1 VIRLAVVTGL
11 FSAALL
17 GWSAG
22 GYPGATIGL
31 ALSLTTLVV
40 PWRRQPLWSW
50 AILHLRRNRSIEL
63 AEPVT
68 VANDR
73 CVGGVR
79 YQDGVAVAAI
89 QILGKCYRPT
99 FLTGAQQMQ
108 TANVIDIAEL
118 FPLLHQSMG
127 LTIESLSIISSG
139 SRRRSIG
146 DYPPVYDT
154 LIGTAPYAGRRET
167 WMAVRIR
174 GVDNGEALQ
183 CRDTVGTATLAAAQ
197 RIAAALRCRGIRAR
211 VGTATD
217 MVELERRL
225 GRNSIGPRNRRWRGV
240 RGISGWYAT
249 YGYQPADLTGA
260 ALDQAWAWPADGI
273 IQNVTIFPNGG
284 ATATVTVHTAQPAA
298 APPSVRL
305 QTLPGEQ
312 AAAMASNMFCPRPM
326 LRGINIGRLPHTVT
340 IPVGSSGVLLGKVAS
355 GDRLLLPLSDSG
367 ENSRV
372 HVAADDAIAKRIV
385 IRTAGAGDRITLHTT
400 DLQRWASLRM
410 PNVVVTDQPRPALG
424 TTVSVVDG
432 TVQPAPRPG
441 TVISIGPP
449 TAVLDAAADVVITQT
464 APAVIEVIAAGLTY
478 DVEMQFFRAENRY
491 VARLETLAAEL
502 VATV

>member
-1 VIRLAVVTGL
+1 MIRLAVVAGV
-11 FSAALL
+11 FSGALL

-22 GYPGATIGL
+22 SYPGATIGF
-31 ALSLTTLVV
+31 AIGLTTLVV

-50 AILHLRRNRSIEL
+50 TVLYLRRNRSIAL

-73 CVGGVR
+73 CAGGVR

-89 QILGKCYRPT
+89 QILGKSYRPT
-99 FLTGAQQMQ
+99 FLTGAQQTQ
-108 TANVIDIAEL
+108 TTNVIDIAEL

-139 SRRRSIG
+139 SRRRSVG
-146 DYPPVYDT
+146 DYPRVYDT
-154 LIGTAPYAGRRET
+154 LIGTPPYAGRRET
-167 WMAVRIR
+167 WMAVRVR
-174 GVDNGEALQ
+174 GVDNGEALP

-197 RIAAALRCRGIRAR
+197 RIAATLRCRGIRAR

-217 MVELERRL
+217 IVELEHRL
-225 GRNSIGPRNRRWRGV
+225 GRNSIDARNRRWRGV
-240 RGISGWYAT
+240 RGDSGWYAT
-249 YGYQPADLTGA
+249 YGYQPADLTSS

-273 IQNVTIFPNGG
+273 IQNLTMFPDGG
-284 ATATVTVHTAQPAA
+284 ATATVTVHTAQPAT

-312 AAAMASNMFCPRPM
+312 AAAMAANMFCPRPT
-326 LRGINIGRLPHTVT
+326 LRGINTGCLPRSVT

-355 GDRLLLPLSDSG
+355 GDRLLLPLSDAADS
-367 ENSRV
+367 SRV
-372 HVAADDAIAKRIV
+372 HIAADDAIAKRIV
-385 IRTAGAGDRITLHTT
+385 IRAAGAGDRITLHTR
-400 DLQRWASLRM
+400 DLRRWESLRM
-410 PNVVVTDQPRPALG
+410 PNLVVTDQARPALG
-424 TTVSVVDG
+424 STVSVVDG

-449 TAVLDAAADVVITQT
+449 TAASDAAADVVITQT
-464 APAVIEVIAAGLTY
+464 APAVIEVTAAGLTY
-478 DVEMQFFRAENRY
+478 EVDMELFRAENRY
-491 VARLETLAAEL
+491 VARSETPAAE
-502 VATV
+502 VVSAV